1 MTPMKVL
8 LLGGGGREHAIAWKL
23 SQSPR
28 LTKLW
33 AAPGSDAIA
42 ALAECIALDPLNPE
56 AVSRFV
62 KDNGV
67 DLVFVGP
74 EAPLAAGSSDAAR
87 AAGALVF
94 GPSRFA
100 SQLETSKAFAKA
112 FMARNGVP
120 TAKSVSCTSAAE
132 AKSAAAGF
140 GGLCAVKADGPAAG
154 KGVIVCGNPEEA
166 DAAVTALAATPAGR
180 ILVVEERLE
189 GPELTIML
197 LVDGRGC
204 AVLPLSQDHKRLRD
218 GDLGPNTGGMGAL
231 APAPVDP
238 AAWSAIE
245 KAVLAPTLAGLA
257 KDGMDFRGALY
268 VGVML
273 TPDGPKVLEY
283 NARFGDPETQAV
295 LPLLDAD
302 LLALAADC
310 AAGKLKPGVLP
321 VKDGACVGITLA
333 SPGYP
338 ESPKT
343 GAELNLNGISGWED
357 VLIFHAGTQ
366 KISSGW
372 KASGGR
378 VLTVVG
384 RGPDLAAARARA
396 YEAVA
401 RLSVPGLHYRRDIA
415 AKALGRALA

>member
-1 MTPMKVL
+1 MPVVKVL

-42 ALAECIALDPLNPE
+42 AHAECLTLDPLDPA
-56 AVSRFV
+56 AVAAFV
-62 KDNGV
+62 RANAV

-74 EAPLAAGSSDAAR
+74 EAPLAAGTSDAAR

-94 GPSRFA
+94 GPSQSA
-100 SQLETSKAFAKA
+100 SRLETSKAFAKD
-112 FMARNGVP
+112 FMARHAIP
-120 TAKSVSCTSAAE
+120 TARSLACSTVAEGKAATRTFE
-132 AKSAAAGF
+132 GR
-140 GGLCAVKADGPAAG
+140 CAVKADGPAAG
-154 KGVIVCGNPEEA
+154 KGVIVCGSVAEA
-166 DAAVTALAATPAGR
+166 DLAVDALASTEAGR
-180 ILVVEERLE
+180 TLVVEERLE
-189 GPELTIML
+189 GPELTVML
-197 LVDGRGC
+197 LTDGRAA
-204 AVLPLSQDHKRLRD
+204 AVLALSQDHKRLRD
-218 GDLGPNTGGMGAL
+218 GDAGPNTGGMGAL
-231 APAPVDP
+231 APAPLDSNV
-238 AAWSAIE
+238 WRTIE
-245 KAVLAPTLAGLA
+245 KTVLAPTLAGLKHDA
-257 KDGMDFRGALY
+257 IDYRGALY
-268 VGVML
+268 IGIML

-302 LLALAADC
+302 LLTLAADC
-310 AAGKLKPGVLP
+310 AAGKLKPGILP
-321 VKDGACVGITLA
+321 VQSGACVGITLA

-343 GAELNLNGISGWED
+343 GAEMDLSGVSGLDD
-357 VLIFHAGTQ
+357 VLVFHAGT
-366 KISSGW
+366 KKTPTGW

-396 YEAVA
+396 YAAVE
-401 RLSVPGLHYRRDIA
+401 RLKIPGLHYRRDIG
-415 AKALGRALA
+415 AKALGRAIA

>member
-1 MTPMKVL
+1 MPAVKVL

-23 SQSPR
+23 SQSPH

-42 ALAECIALDPLNPE
+42 AHAQCVALDPLDPA
-56 AVSRFV
+56 AVARFV
-62 KDNGV
+62 TDNGV
-67 DLVFVGP
+67 ELVFVGP
-74 EAPLAAGSSDAAR
+74 EAPLAAGSSDASR

-94 GPSRFA
+94 GPSQFA
-100 SQLETSKAFAKA
+100 SQLETSKAFAKD
-112 FMARNGVP
+112 FMNRHGIP
-120 TAKSVSCTSAAE
+120 TAKSRACASAAE
-132 AKSAAAGF
+132 AKAAAAFFHGR
-140 GGLCAVKADGPAAG
+140 CAVKADGPAAG
-154 KGVIVCGNPEEA
+154 KGVVVCGTVAEA
-166 DAAVTALAATPAGR
+166 GEAVDALAATAAGR
-180 ILVVEERLE
+180 TLVVEERLE
-189 GPELTIML
+189 GPELTVML

-218 GDLGPNTGGMGAL
+218 GDQGPNTGGMGAL
-231 APAPVDP
+231 SPAPLDP
-238 AAWSAIE
+238 KTWGEIE
-245 KAVLAPTLAGLA
+245 KTVIAPTLAGLS
-257 KDGMDFRGALY
+257 KDGIDYRGALY

-302 LLALAADC
+302 LLALAANC

-321 VKDGACVGITLA
+321 IKSGACVGITLA

-338 ESPKT
+338 EAPKT
-343 GAELNLNGISGWED
+343 GAELDLSGVSGLDD
-357 VLIFHAGTQ
+357 VLIFHAGTK

-372 KASGGR
+372 MASGGR

-384 RGPDLAAARARA
+384 RGADLAAARARA
-396 YEAVA
+396 YAAVD
-401 RLSVPGLHYRRDIA
+401 RLKISALQYRRDIA